1 MSLRKPSIFDTTTFD
16 LTITGLDRTAP
27 DYVGVATGF
36 TDVVYD
42 VEWTLTATEGS
53 DTITKVG
60 VTQVAPPDSGN
71 FTPFSS
77 LTNDIVKSWIIDSE
91 PMLIHKYTCCNN
103 ILDTRSAAAK
113 PSKAVPW

>member
-27 DYVGVATGF
+27 DYVGVVTGL

-53 DTITKVG
+53 DM
-60 VTQVAPPDSGN
+60 VTLSGSTSIAPPSKSN
-71 FTPFSS
+71 FTPFNS
-77 LTNDIVKSWIIDSE
+77 LTNDIVKGWIINSD
-91 PMLIHKYTCCNN
+91 PFLYHKYTCCNN
-103 ILDTRSAAAK
+103 ILDQRVVADKS
-113 PSKAVPW
+113 VPW

>member
-27 DYVGVATGF
+27 DYVGVVTGL

-53 DTITKVG
+53 DM
-60 VTQVAPPDSGN
+60 VTLNGATQIAPPSTSN
-71 FTPFSS
+71 FTPFNS
-77 LTNDIVKSWIIDSE
+77 LTNDIVKGWIINSD
-91 PMLIHKYTCCNN
+91 PFLYHKYTCCNN
-103 ILDTRSAAAK
+103 ILDQRVVADKS
-113 PSKAVPW
+113 VPW

>member
-16 LTITGLDRTAP
+16 LEITGLDKTAP

-36 TDVVYD
+36 SDVVYD
-42 VEWTLTATEGS
+42 VEWILTATEGS
-53 DTITKVG
+53 DTFAKAG

-77 LTNDIVKSWIIDSE
+77 LTNDIVKSWIINSE

-103 ILDTRSAAAK
+103 ILDGRVAAAK

>member
-27 DYVGVATGF
+27 MGVDVATEF

-53 DTITKVG
+53 DIVTKVG
-60 VTQVAPPDSGN
+60 ATQVEPPNSDN
-71 FTPFSS
+71 FLYFDL
-77 LTNDIVKSWIIDSE
+77 LTNDIVKSWIINSE
-91 PMLIHKYTCCNN
+91 PMLTHKYTCCNN
-103 ILDTRSAAAK
+103 ILDTRIAAAK

>member
-16 LTITGLDRTAP
+16 LIITGLDRTAP

-42 VEWTLTATEGS
+42 VEWRLTATEGS

-60 VTQVAPPDSGN
+60 ATQVDPPASGN

-77 LTNDIVKSWIIDSE
+77 FTNDTVKSWIIDSE

>member
-16 LTITGLDRTAP
+16 LEITGLDRTAP

-103 ILDTRSAAAK
+103 ILAQRAVADKS
-113 PSKAVPW
+113 VPW

>member
-16 LTITGLDRTAP
+16 LKITGLDSTAP
-27 DYVGVATGF
+27 EGVDIATGF

-53 DTITKVG
+53 DTRTKEG
-60 VTQVAPPDSGN
+60 ATQIAPPNSGN
-71 FTPFSS
+71 FTPFNS

-91 PMLIHKYTCCNN
+91 PMLTHKYTCCNN
-103 ILDTRSAAAK
+103 IFDARTAAAK
-113 PSKAVPW
+113 PSKEVPW

>member
-27 DYVGVATGF
+27 DYVGVVTGL

-53 DTITKVG
+53 DM
-60 VTQVAPPDSGN
+60 VTLSGSTSIAPPSTSN
-71 FTPFSS
+71 FTPFNS
-77 LTNDIVKSWIIDSE
+77 LTNDIVKGWIIDSD
-91 PMLIHKYTCCNN
+91 PFLYHKYTCCNN
-103 ILDTRSAAAK
+103 ILDQRVVADKS
-113 PSKAVPW
+113 VPW

>member
-27 DYVGVATGF
+27 DYVGVVTGL

-53 DTITKVG
+53 DM
-60 VTQVAPPDSGN
+60 VTLSGSTSIAPPSTSN
-71 FTPFSS
+71 FTPFNS
-77 LTNDIVKSWIIDSE
+77 LTNDIVKGWIINSD
-91 PMLIHKYTCCNN
+91 PFLYHKYTCCNN
-103 ILDTRSAAAK
+103 ILDQRVVADKS
-113 PSKAVPW
+113 VPW

>member
-1 MSLRKPSIFDTTTFD
+1 MSLRKPSNFDNTTFD

-42 VEWTLTATEGS
+42 VEWKLTATEGS

-60 VTQVAPPDSGN
+60 ATQVAPPNNSN
-71 FTPFSS
+71 FTPFNS
-77 LTNDIVKSWIIDSE
+77 LTNEIVMSWIVDSDAFVY
-91 PMLIHKYTCCNN
+91 HKYTCCKN
-103 ILDTRSAAAK
+103 ILNARTAAAK

>member
-1 MSLRKPSIFDTTTFD
+1 MSLRKPSNFDNTTFD
-16 LTITGLDRTAP
+16 LKITGLDKTAP

-53 DTITKVG
+53 DTIIKEG
-60 VTQVAPPDSGN
+60 STQVSPPDSSN
-71 FTPFSS
+71 FTPFNS
-77 LTNDIVKSWIIDSE
+77 LTNDIVKSWIIDTDTF
-91 PMLIHKYTCCNN
+91 LYHKYTCCNN
-103 ILDTRSAAAK
+103 ILDGRVAAAK

>member
-27 DYVGVATGF
+27 DYVGVVTGL

-53 DTITKVG
+53 DM
-60 VTQVAPPDSGN
+60 VTLSGSTSIAPPSTSN
-71 FTPFSS
+71 FTPFNS
-77 LTNDIVKSWIIDSE
+77 LTNDIVKSWIFNSE
-91 PMLIHKYTCCNN
+91 PFLTHKYTCCNN
-103 ILDTRSAAAK
+103 ILSQRVVADKS
-113 PSKAVPW
+113 VPW